1 MRIRHFITMALAG
14 AIWSC
19 ALAGEPLAINVTQCR
34 EMALQASE
42 QMRHADNGRRM
53 AALDTKVA
61 NTNFLPRIE
70 GTATGAYVFPDI
82 DMMGSKLQMHG
93 MYVAGFQLTQPVYA
107 GGKIM
112 AGRSLS
118 KKGEKVAAEQ
128 YRMTRMDVLANAEN
142 AYWNYVS
149 VLGKVALMESYMH
162 LMDTLYDQTAAAMAV
177 GMAVKNDLLR
187 VEARRSEIVY
197 QSQKV
202 ANGADLCRM
211 ALCEAIG
218 VGYDTEIIPLEEA
231 FQDLP
236 EPAGVIDTSP
246 ADRPELRLL
255 EHQVEAKRQMVKLI
269 RGDFLPTVGLSV
281 GYNWYGNIRMNSMV
295 EAMPGVYVPYQ
306 QEFKDNMGMAMLAVK
321 VPLFH
326 WGEGVKKV
334 RKARLE
340 VENAGL
346 ELERNRRLLDL
357 ETSQS
362 ELNVHDGFNMLTSAE
377 IAMEQATENLRVTS
391 DRYAEHMCPL
401 TDMLDAQAQWQQAS
415 ANLIEARAQYHIY
428 ITAYLKATARLD
440 VRD

>member
-1 MRIRHFITMALAG
+1 
-14 AIWSC
+14 
-19 ALAGEPLAINVTQCR
+19 
-34 EMALQASE
+34 
-42 QMRHADNGRRM
+42 
-53 AALDTKVA
+53 
-61 NTNFLPRIE
+61 
-70 GTATGAYVFPDI
+70 
-82 DMMGSKLQMHG
+82 

-118 KKGEKVAAEQ
+118 KIGEKVAAEQ

-218 VGYDTEIIPLEEA
+218 VDYDTEIIPLEEA

-255 EHQVEAKRQMVKLI
+255 EHQVEAKRQMVKLT

-357 ETSQS
+357 ETRQS

-377 IAMEQATENLRVTS
+377 IAVEQATENLRVTS